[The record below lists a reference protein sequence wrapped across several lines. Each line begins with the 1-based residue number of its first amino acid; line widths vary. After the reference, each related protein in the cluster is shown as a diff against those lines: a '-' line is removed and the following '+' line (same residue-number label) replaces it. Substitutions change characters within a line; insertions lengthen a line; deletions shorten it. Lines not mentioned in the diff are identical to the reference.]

1 MIVIKKSFLYLV
13 CLFSSLFAQVTVSIN
28 SGDPVYPFPQ
38 FLPYENQSGT
48 LNNLA
53 THPGEGV
60 THAEMEQ
67 IIRDAYQIMMNRAVK
82 PGGGV
87 EGIDNIYFQSNPSCS
102 EGDGYA
108 LLAAAAMADKET
120 FDGLWLWIHDNRMNN
135 VKKYADCQ
143 EASPGYAYSRLPG
156 WTGSGANSAADGD
169 FDIGLALLVAYLQWG
184 EFMGITDACGEPISY
199 KYEAIEFL
207 KALTDTIPY
216 NVNNNYVVGDIGL
229 DGYFKGGD
237 SWTELT
243 GWASD
248 MATSGLSILPEHKG
262 PSRQHIDYTAP
273 SYFKAFADFLAQEDS
288 SKYAWNIYQFRRA
301 EASSDW
307 LMGQIL
313 HNEKMIPF
321 AGWVDLD
328 ENNNATFTT
337 FSDGE
342 DFRLAWR
349 TILNPMWYGDPNYT
363 WNPETHQVQQGEPN
377 SFESDVGKRYARFL
391 WDSRQ
396 EPWNYSCV
404 ANVSDTISTFWG
416 PDILKYYYTPEGE
429 PLGTF
434 ALNWV
439 PGTGSPSAVVAQDF
453 DLMAQLYRNLEI
465 KWDGTEGGRYITSVP
480 HYFHGWFRLL
490 GMLVLTGNYQ
500 RPDKIQP
507 TANMKVY
514 LDIDRTFAF
523 ERDTITYTIDYR
535 NYGSLDAQDVT
546 IKDTLHPD
554 FVYISSTGG
563 GVHDAASNVITWNI
577 GTVPGFKTATGV
589 EPTTGQVSIKVLI
602 GSATENQYRNSASIT
617 CSNGTGWTSN
627 EYPNNISTIMERNHL
642 DIAKRALVIDK
653 SASNTHVNPGKEI
666 EFTIDFE
673 NTSEAGWI
681 NGGRKGVHF
690 SFARDSQ
697 DGPDDAQAKMQV
709 KLFHDADEAYIDY
722 GNYRVSYFLFDA
734 GLNCYSGTENCTN
747 GWVVRRGVYEGV
759 DENFVTILHEN
770 ITPGEDENG
779 KWNQRII
786 LQFSDPTN
794 PDRTIN
800 LTTTNYHVTWYRG
813 IEGMIHR
820 GGTSPLRMIWYVSN
834 TMYTPNIWSDDWS
847 WDPNAMDKEDGKY
860 FPITNDWTDPDNP
873 DIPVTTWN
881 PKECQTASHTVD
893 NILVEEWDGYTWRR
907 VAGNGPLPGRD
918 AINVVIKDTIP
929 PGFTFDRFEGEPP
942 LGIEPTISDNII
954 TWTIPKLQIQKKGT
968 IRYIA
973 TASGACPMQDK
984 TIMTRAWI
992 SADKES
998 PFSDSVAVTVT
1009 CDSVEAPLPPPTTMY
1024 KYADKDIYR
1033 KGDTIDYTIAYKQTH
1048 GSVFI
1053 DASDAGEWTDFLG
1066 NGKLGITT
1074 DGTINYDIRDA
1085 GMVHKYSYGVN
1096 GTIGGTITPA
1106 TYTEFSIVVRQSG
1119 SDYVE
1124 IRFKNDWGDVKIDFY
1139 NNSRQI
1145 GGQQNFSYTDYPG
1158 PFNFKIKL
1166 SEDTISFWAG
1176 DTSSITAPLP
1186 NIRQTGIGVRKGYA
1200 GVMSRN
1206 DPGTT
1211 ISNWYSHF
1219 DVAYDVKIHDNL
1231 PSELSFISA
1240 GGEISTGHLAG
1251 TQLTG
1256 TNSDGV
1262 IEWQVVSG
1270 DTYLDYNDSVTLHI
1284 KAICEDSPRDSIVNT
1299 AFTNLRGYPQNRIA
1313 ARVSSPV
1320 FIEAGPPHHL
1330 DIIVDTTAI
1339 KLREDEP
1346 FNTLTMNQAT
1356 RNSTIYAV
1364 VRDSSG
1370 NLIDY
1375 VSGATWESR
1384 DQTIVTAAG
1393 QSDPTGSC
1401 LVTKTG
1407 EGKTIVVVTQQGLL
1421 PDSIEINAIAPPPW
1435 PVIVSAIMTDDNGDV
1450 VPDLLRI
1457 ILNNTLKE
1465 DQSIIRV
1472 IIDYNGEVYNI
1483 PFSSTTLADTVLTV
1497 PFLSKSGKDP
1507 VPSGN
1512 VTVVL
1517 SVDGS
1522 EKRESAK
1529 FTDGVGPAIST
1540 ALLGENTGDGFDTL
1554 SIVFTE
1560 EIIISGLTG
1569 QTLQL
1574 ISKTTGDTTPL
1585 TVESIVSSQS
1595 NLNVTVT
1602 VSSQGS
1608 PRPAELDSLRL
1619 VPGTLGSMVTDIN
1632 GNMVHPFNIPAPIMG
1647 KPAYFSSGYYVDRN
1661 GDGIVDTLFMHFSK
1675 KVELSGMR
1683 LSISWGGV
1691 RLNKLSSDH
1700 FTYGTDSSIVAV
1712 SLPDTFKTSAGVK
1725 TSGGMYPLI
1734 EFDLFPDDSRSGEI
1748 ADSAAAVI
1756 LDASFT
1762 AGVSLDELSD
1772 KPDTLRV
1779 TFSEDVTVESP
1790 VNPFLFNRN
1799 GTTPYTLNLEFISST
1814 RNEALFL
1821 VKGFNGVDYPL
1832 SSDSIW
1838 INPFSTVK
1846 DLNNIYQNN
1855 PSNRRAAL
1863 TVQKPDIVWD
1873 VIVAPNPYC
1882 PDNETG
1888 NVNGVRIRIVT
1899 QSNTRLP
1906 IVLHEAYL
1914 DLYDAVGNRVLR
1926 NGKFLKT
1933 QDGIEY
1939 VWDGTNK
1946 RGRKV
1951 GSGTYLGII
1960 SVNDEG
1966 YKGKKRVKI
1975 GIRRK

>member
-1 MIVIKKSFLYLV
+1 
-13 CLFSSLFAQVTVSIN
+13 
-28 SGDPVYPFPQ
+28 
-38 FLPYENQSGT
+38 
-48 LNNLA
+48 
-53 THPGEGV
+53 
-60 THAEMEQ
+60 
-67 IIRDAYQIMMNRAVK
+67 
-82 PGGGV
+82 
-87 EGIDNIYFQSNPSCS
+87 
-102 EGDGYA
+102 
-108 LLAAAAMADKET
+108 
-120 FDGLWLWIHDNRMNN
+120 
-135 VKKYADCQ
+135 
-143 EASPGYAYSRLPG
+143 
-156 WTGSGANSAADGD
+156 
-169 FDIGLALLVAYLQWG
+169 
-184 EFMGITDACGEPISY
+184 
-199 KYEAIEFL
+199 
-207 KALTDTIPY
+207 
-216 NVNNNYVVGDIGL
+216 
-229 DGYFKGGD
+229 
-237 SWTELT
+237 
-243 GWASD
+243 
-248 MATSGLSILPEHKG
+248 
-262 PSRQHIDYTAP
+262 
-273 SYFKAFADFLAQEDS
+273 
-288 SKYAWNIYQFRRA
+288 
-301 EASSDW
+301 
-307 LMGQIL
+307 
-313 HNEKMIPF
+313 
-321 AGWVDLD
+321 
-328 ENNNATFTT
+328 
-337 FSDGE
+337 
-342 DFRLAWR
+342 
-349 TILNPMWYGDPNYT
+349 
-363 WNPETHQVQQGEPN
+363 
-377 SFESDVGKRYARFL
+377 
-391 WDSRQ
+391 
-396 EPWNYSCV
+396 
-404 ANVSDTISTFWG
+404 
-416 PDILKYYYTPEGE
+416 
-429 PLGTF
+429 
-434 ALNWV
+434 
-439 PGTGSPSAVVAQDF
+439 
-453 DLMAQLYRNLEI
+453 
-465 KWDGTEGGRYITSVP
+465 
-480 HYFHGWFRLL
+480 
-490 GMLVLTGNYQ
+490 
-500 RPDKIQP
+500 
-507 TANMKVY
+507 
-514 LDIDRTFAF
+514 
-523 ERDTITYTIDYR
+523 
-535 NYGSLDAQDVT
+535 
-546 IKDTLHPD
+546 
-554 FVYISSTGG
+554 
-563 GVHDAASNVITWNI
+563 
-577 GTVPGFKTATGV
+577 
-589 EPTTGQVSIKVLI
+589 
-602 GSATENQYRNSASIT
+602 
-617 CSNGTGWTSN
+617 
-627 EYPNNISTIMERNHL
+627 
-642 DIAKRALVIDK
+642 
-653 SASNTHVNPGKEI
+653 
-666 EFTIDFE
+666 
-673 NTSEAGWI
+673 
-681 NGGRKGVHF
+681 
-690 SFARDSQ
+690 
-697 DGPDDAQAKMQV
+697 
-709 KLFHDADEAYIDY
+709 
-722 GNYRVSYFLFDA
+722 
-734 GLNCYSGTENCTN
+734 
-747 GWVVRRGVYEGV
+747 
-759 DENFVTILHEN
+759 
-770 ITPGEDENG
+770 
-779 KWNQRII
+779 
-786 LQFSDPTN
+786 
-794 PDRTIN
+794 
-800 LTTTNYHVTWYRG
+800 
-813 IEGMIHR
+813 
-820 GGTSPLRMIWYVSN
+820 
-834 TMYTPNIWSDDWS
+834 
-847 WDPNAMDKEDGKY
+847 
-860 FPITNDWTDPDNP
+860 
-873 DIPVTTWN
+873 
-881 PKECQTASHTVD
+881 
-893 NILVEEWDGYTWRR
+893 
-907 VAGNGPLPGRD
+907 
-918 AINVVIKDTIP
+918 
-929 PGFTFDRFEGEPP
+929 
-942 LGIEPTISDNII
+942 
-954 TWTIPKLQIQKKGT
+954 
-968 IRYIA
+968 
-973 TASGACPMQDK
+973 
-984 TIMTRAWI
+984 
-992 SADKES
+992 
-998 PFSDSVAVTVT
+998 
-1009 CDSVEAPLPPPTTMY
+1009 MY

-1048 GSVFI
+1048 GSVFT
-1053 DASDAGEWTDFLG
+1053 DVSDVGEWTDFLG

-1975 GIRRK
+1975 GIRWK